1 MNFMETTEV
10 KVKNEFLVSALFI
23 ESAINDYLSSK
34 LEISDPIS
42 SEFLGNGK
50 KGLTFDQKIDA
61 LLDSSAFSIIEKSK
75 VSVFREIYREF
86 QLNFDADSLEDSFTS
101 PDANDD
107 FLMIL
112 YPQVEYLPR
121 EEMLIN
127 ACYQLI
133 AEVSEL
139 IAEKTSSVE
148 VKMASS
154 RKLFVADLLKFGKFA
169 SLFSFL
175 FII

>member
-1 MNFMETTEV
+1 MVTTEV

-23 ESAINDYLSSK
+23 ESSITEYLSNK
-34 LEISDPIS
+34 LNISDPIS
-42 SEFLGNGK
+42 SEFLGNSK
-50 KGLTFDQKIDA
+50 KGLSFDQKFDA
-61 LLDSSAFSIIEKSK
+61 LLDSSALSIIEKSK
-75 VSVFREIYREF
+75 VSVFREIFREF
-86 QLNFDADSLEDSFTS
+86 QLNFDAVSLEESFTS

-112 YPQVEYLPR
+112 YPQNENLPR

-139 IAEKTSSVE
+139 VAEKTSSVE
-148 VKMASS
+148 VKMSS
-154 RKLFVADLLKFGKFA
+154 TRKLFVADLLKFGRFA

-175 FII
+175 FMI

>member
-1 MNFMETTEV
+1 METTEV
-10 KVKNEFLVSALFI
+10 KVKNEFLVSALFV
-23 ESAINDYLSSK
+23 ESAINDYLSKK
-34 LEISDPIS
+34 LDISDPID

-50 KGLTFDQKIDA
+50 KGLSFDQKVDA
-61 LLDSSAFSIIEKSK
+61 LLDSTAFSIIEKSK
-75 VSVFREIYREF
+75 VSVFREIYKEF
-86 QLNFDADSLEDSFTS
+86 QLNFEATSLEDSFTS
-101 PDANDD
+101 EDSNDD

-112 YPQVEYLPR
+112 YPQNEYLPR

-148 VKMASS
+148 VKMTSTK
-154 RKLFVADLLKFGKFA
+154 KLFVADLLRFGRFA
-169 SLFSFL
+169 SLLSFL
-175 FII
+175 FVI

>member
-1 MNFMETTEV
+1 METTEV
-10 KVKNEFLVSALFI
+10 KVKNEFLVSALFV
-23 ESAINDYLSSK
+23 ESAINDYLSKK
-34 LEISDPIS
+34 LDISDPID

-50 KGLTFDQKIDA
+50 KGLSFDQKVDA
-61 LLDSSAFSIIEKSK
+61 LLDSTAFSIIEKSK
-75 VSVFREIYREF
+75 VSVFREIYKEF
-86 QLNFDADSLEDSFTS
+86 QMNFEASTLEDSFTS
-101 PDANDD
+101 EDANDD

-112 YPQVEYLPR
+112 YPQNEYLPR

-148 VKMASS
+148 VKMAST
-154 RKLFVADLLKFGKFA
+154 RKLFVADLLRFGRFA
-169 SLFSFL
+169 SLLSFL
-175 FII
+175 FVI

>member
-1 MNFMETTEV
+1 METTEV

-34 LEISDPIS
+34 LDISDPIS
-42 SEFLGNGK
+42 SEFLGNSK

-61 LLDSSAFSIIEKSK
+61 LLDSTVFSIIDKSK
-75 VSVFREIYREF
+75 ISVFREIYKEF
-86 QLNFDADSLEDSFTS
+86 QLNFDAGSLEDSFTS
-101 PDANDD
+101 EDANDD

-112 YPQVEYLPR
+112 YPQNDYLPR

-139 IAEKTSSVE
+139 IADKTSSVE
-148 VKMASS
+148 VKMSSS

-175 FII
+175 FVI

>member
-1 MNFMETTEV
+1 METTEV

-34 LEISDPIS
+34 LDISDPIS
-42 SEFLGNGK
+42 SEFLGNSK

-61 LLDSSAFSIIEKSK
+61 LLDSTVFSIIDKSK
-75 VSVFREIYREF
+75 ISVFREIYKEF
-86 QLNFDADSLEDSFTS
+86 QLNFDAGSLEDSFTS
-101 PDANDD
+101 EDANDD

-112 YPQVEYLPR
+112 YPQNDYLPR

-139 IAEKTSSVE
+139 IADKTSSVE
-148 VKMASS
+148 VKIASN

-175 FII
+175 FVI

>member
-1 MNFMETTEV
+1 METTEV

-23 ESAINDYLSSK
+23 ESAINDYLSRK
-34 LEISDPIS
+34 LDISDPID

-50 KGLTFDQKIDA
+50 KGLSFDQKVDA
-61 LLDSSAFSIIEKSK
+61 LLDSTAFSIIEKSK
-75 VSVFREIYREF
+75 VSVFREIYKEF
-86 QLNFDADSLEDSFTS
+86 QMNFDASTLEDSFTS
-101 PDANDD
+101 EDANDD

-112 YPQVEYLPR
+112 YPQNEYLPR

-148 VKMASS
+148 VKMASTK
-154 RKLFVADLLKFGKFA
+154 KLFVADLLRFGRFA
-169 SLFSFL
+169 SLLSFL
-175 FII
+175 FVI

>member
-1 MNFMETTEV
+1 METTEV

-34 LEISDPIS
+34 LDISNPIN

-61 LLDSSAFSIIEKSK
+61 LLDSTVFSIIDKSK
-75 VSVFREIYREF
+75 ISVFREIYKEF
-86 QLNFDADSLEDSFTS
+86 QLNFDAGSLEDSFTS
-101 PDANDD
+101 EDANDD

-112 YPQVEYLPR
+112 YPQNDYLPR

-139 IAEKTSSVE
+139 IADKTSSVE
-148 VKMASS
+148 VKMSS
-154 RKLFVADLLKFGKFA
+154 SKKLFVADLLKFGKFA

-175 FII
+175 FVI

>member
-1 MNFMETTEV
+1 MVTTEV

-23 ESAINDYLSSK
+23 ESSITEYLSNK
-34 LEISDPIS
+34 LNISDPIS
-42 SEFLGNGK
+42 SDFLGNGK
-50 KGLTFDQKIDA
+50 KGLTFDQKVDA
-61 LLDSSAFSIIEKSK
+61 LLDSSELSIIEKSK
-75 VSVFREIYREF
+75 VSVFKEIFKEF
-86 QLNFDADSLEDSFTS
+86 QLNFDAVSLEESFTS

-112 YPQVEYLPR
+112 YPQNENLPR

-139 IAEKTSSVE
+139 VAEKTLSVE

-154 RKLFVADLLKFGKFA
+154 RKLFVTDLLKFGRFA

-175 FII
+175 FVI

>member
-1 MNFMETTEV
+1 MDTTEV
-10 KVKNEFLVSALFI
+10 KVKNEFLVSALFV
-23 ESAINDYLSSK
+23 ESAINDYLSKK
-34 LEISDPIS
+34 LDISDPID

-50 KGLTFDQKIDA
+50 KGLSFDQKVDA
-61 LLDSSAFSIIEKSK
+61 LLDSTAFSIIEKSK
-75 VSVFREIYREF
+75 VSVFREIYKEF
-86 QLNFDADSLEDSFTS
+86 QLNFEATSLEDSFTS
-101 PDANDD
+101 EDSNDD

-112 YPQVEYLPR
+112 YPQNEYLPR

-148 VKMASS
+148 VKMAST
-154 RKLFVADLLKFGKFA
+154 RKLFVADLLRFGRFA
-169 SLFSFL
+169 SLLSFL
-175 FII
+175 FVI